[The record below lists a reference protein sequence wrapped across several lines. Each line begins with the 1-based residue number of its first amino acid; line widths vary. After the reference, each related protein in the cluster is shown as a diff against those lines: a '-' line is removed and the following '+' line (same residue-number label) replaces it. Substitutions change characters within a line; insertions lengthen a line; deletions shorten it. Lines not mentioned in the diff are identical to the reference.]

1 MKRSKFI
8 LFLMFVA
15 LFAASAFSQD
25 VVYVANKNGSGSIE
39 KISANPTT
47 GSTGS
52 SSFSE
57 IGNINNESAAIGYF
71 GSYLFYLDYG
81 GDGTGEGN
89 GSVRIRSIKNNG
101 TDHHNCG
108 NFDVNGS
115 SDRDLGFV
123 RLAIDKTGTGWI
135 LARRMTSSTMYLAKF
150 TANGVNGNVT
160 AFTVVCS
167 NITTS
172 DNSNM
177 LFENGDI
184 CFDGN
189 GRMYALANNTNGLTK
204 VYTIL
209 PNSSTVLQYK
219 WLLKTSAN
227 VNFSG
232 QVSGVGFSSTG
243 SLYFTSTD
251 GLWFLNQFSTNFA
264 GGGTVLVNMVKEA
277 TGLADIATQY
287 WPMFTQLPVKITN
300 IQTKLIIS
308 TSAK

>member
-1 MKRSKFI
+1 
-8 LFLMFVA
+8 MFVA

-25 VVYVANKNGSGSIE
+25 VVYVTNINGSGSIQ

-47 GSTGS
+47 GSTAS
-52 SSFSE
+52 SNFSE
-57 IGNINNESAAIGYF
+57 IGNIDHESAAIGYY

-81 GDGTGEGN
+81 SSGYGLGEG
-89 GSVRIRSIKNNG
+89 SVNIRSVKNDG
-101 TDHHNCG
+101 TDHDNCG
-108 NFDVNGS
+108 NFDLNGG
-115 SDRDLGFV
+115 SDNDLGFV

-135 LARRMTSSTMYLAKF
+135 LARRRTSSIMYLAKF
-150 TANGVNGNVT
+150 TANGTNGNVSG
-160 AFTVVCS
+160 FTVVSS

-177 LFENGDI
+177 LFENGDL

-209 PNSSTVLQYK
+209 PNSSTVLQYR
-219 WLLKTSAN
+219 WLLKTNAN
-227 VNFSG
+227 TNFSG
-232 QVSGVGFSSTG
+232 QVTGVGFSSTG

-264 GGGTVLVNMVKEA
+264 GGGTVLVNMVKAE

-308 TSAK
+308 TTTK